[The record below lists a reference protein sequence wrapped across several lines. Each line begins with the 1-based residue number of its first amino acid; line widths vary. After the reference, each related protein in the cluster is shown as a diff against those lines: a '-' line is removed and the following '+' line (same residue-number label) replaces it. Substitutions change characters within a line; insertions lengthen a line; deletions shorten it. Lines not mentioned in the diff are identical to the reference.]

1 MSERYPIQDESE
13 DALYDLIDR
22 ADSEIEKWQR
32 IKRIALGHLA
42 CIAEH

>member
-1 MSERYPIQDESE
+1 MSEHYPIPAQSE

-32 IKRIALGHLA
+32 IKRIAMGHLA
-42 CIAEH
+42 CMAEH